1 MKRYLAPLLVALVIA
16 APAEA
21 AKKQNYFRVG
31 SSTDGTASMNGGVV
45 LMGGSTDVDD
55 AFKWMC
61 GRAVG
66 GDFLVVRATG
76 TDAYSPYVQ
85 ALCPNAH
92 SVATVIVNS
101 VTAANDPVN
110 VPTWIWPR

>member
-21 AKKQNYFRVG
+21 AFV
-31 SSTDGTASMNGGVV
+31 
-45 LMGGSTDVDD
+45 
-55 AFKWMC
+55 WMC
-61 GRAVG
+61 SRAKG

-76 TDAYSPYVQ
+76 TDAYSPYIQ